1 MAMKT
6 LLVAVDFSDASALV
20 IGRAAELAQELSGRI
35 VLLHVVEPRAAYVPA
50 GKTKRAV
57 AAAWPLR
64 TPRSQANLEARLNSL
79 AEPLRSSGLNVES
92 VVVAG
97 LLMDEILEQ
106 SLKYRADYIVLGS
119 HGKAAAQHLVAGGTA
134 FTGMLGRLKCP
145 LLIVPV
151 KTGSK

>member
-6 LLVAVDFSDASALV
+6 LLVALDFSDASAIV

-35 VLLHVVEPRAAYVPA
+35 VLLHVVEPKAAFVPA

-64 TPRSQANLEARLNSL
+64 TPRSQAKLEARLNSL
-79 AEPLRSSGLNVES
+79 AEPLRSSGLKVES
-92 VVVAG
+92 LVVSG

-106 SLKYRADYIVLGS
+106 SVKYHADYIILGS
-119 HGKAAAQHLVAGGTA
+119 HGKSAAQHLVTGGSA

-151 KTGSK
+151 KTGGK